1 MGHTSLVAHESS
13 QVHRFLWVILNAQV
27 INIQP
32 SSICSE
38 YARSGKTLLF
48 RGDEQRVFLEGIRES
63 RDGVPHTV
71 N

>member
-1 MGHTSLVAHESS
+1 MGHTSLVTHEGS
-13 QVHRFLWVILNAQV
+13 QVHRFLWVILCAQV

-38 YARSGKTLLF
+38 YAQSGKTLLF